1 LSHPLDAVV
10 DEIARAPHSAAA
22 LTLYALVSTLEQERA
37 GCLFKLDK
45 LRDLDPG
52 QRELACGLVELM
64 VARRNTGAEWA
75 TAKARMD
82 ALVRRGG

>member
-1 LSHPLDAVV
+1 MSDPLEAVV
-10 DEIARAPHSAAA
+10 DEIARAPHSAAS
-22 LTLYALVSTLEQERA
+22 LTLYALVSTLDQERA

-52 QRELACGLVELM
+52 QRRLAWELVELM
-64 VARRNTGAEWA
+64 VERRNAGDTWS

-82 ALVRRGG
+82 ALVRQGG